1 MFQSVEDFKAGK
13 RAYELEQK
21 FKDKYPE
28 IPPRDEEK
36 ATSQVCKKAKKVKAN
51 KPTSKLSGEEGPT
64 SLAKFTSGKSA
75 IEQVMDDNSS
85 GDDEPQQKPRS
96 LNEVINFFSYL
107 QLTNI

>member
-1 MFQSVEDFKAGK
+1 MFRTVDDFKAGK
-13 RAYELEQK
+13 RDYNLEQE

-36 ATSQVCKKAKKVKAN
+36 ASSQVCKKTKKNQAI
-51 KPTSKLSGEEGPT
+51 KPTSELSREEGPA

-75 IEQVMDDNSS
+75 FEQVMDDNSS

-96 LNEVINFFSYL
+96 LNEVINFFPIF
-107 QLTNI
+107 N